1 MRMVSG
7 MSNPQVLPMTSACF
21 CRTATLYTQPEVWC
35 SMDTLQRLLAA
46 DQGFQEQVMSSLK
59 FNAEQASMLMPV
71 FLQYELQAV
80 QHWTETD

>member
-1 MRMVSG
+1 
-7 MSNPQVLPMTSACF
+7 
-21 CRTATLYTQPEVWC
+21 
-35 SMDTLQRLLAA
+35 MDTLQRLLAA